1 MKTLRL
7 IAVSFVFAAV
17 FAVSVFAQTTAPTGK
32 IALIDT
38 RFFDNGKDGITKFV
52 NAMNALETE
61 FKPDFTALQ
70 TMGNRIKTLQTEI
83 QTLQKQ
89 IDDGKVPV
97 DEKSA
102 TAIVEEYDKL
112 TREYKFKEEDF
123 KARYQRREQVVTAPI
138 RQDIGKALDEFAKKN
153 GFSLILDGA
162 KLDGAGLILA
172 FDEKSDVT
180 KEFITFYNAR
190 PATAATTA
198 NK

>member
-7 IAVSFVFAAV
+7 IAVSFVFAAI
-17 FAVSVFAQTTAPTGK
+17 FAVSAFAQTTAPAGK
-32 IALIDT
+32 IGLIDT
-38 RFFDNGKDGITKFV
+38 RFFDSKEGITKYV
-52 NAMNALETE
+52 SAMTALDNE
-61 FKPDFTALQ
+61 FKTDFTALQ

-83 QTLQKQ
+83 TNLQKQ
-89 IDDGKVPV
+89 IQEGKVPV

-102 TAIVEEYDKL
+102 NAKVEEYERL
-112 TREYKFKEEDF
+112 AREYKFKEDDL
-123 KARYQRREQVVTAPI
+123 KARYQRREQVVMAPI

-153 GFSLILDGA
+153 GYSLILDGA

-172 FDEKSDVT
+172 FDVNSDAT

-198 NK
+198 TK